1 MDLIFWKRK
10 SAQKNMNF
18 IFFYLHASKSQKAQ
32 ETWIGFL
39 ASWKKL
45 KKQGFNFVLAKKAQ
59 KLVFI
64 LFFVKNAVPDVPIR
78 FLEDF
83 WYFSILFVAVS
94 KLRQQM

>member
-1 MDLIFWKRK
+1 MLKKHEFH
-10 SAQKNMNF
+10 
-18 IFFYLHASKSQKAQ
+18 FFCCHASKSQKAQ

-45 KKQGFNFVLAKKAQ
+45 KKQGFNFVLAKKTQ

-64 LFFVKNAVPDVPIR
+64 LFFVENAVPDVPIR

-83 WYFSILFVAVS
+83 WYFSILFVVVS
-94 KLRQQM
+94 KLCQQI